1 MNINKDVSIEV
12 TNIANKTKNIITE
25 IGTLNGLTDETQK
38 QNKETQLRN
47 QIVKLK
53 ESIEITNTTE
63 EEIAKIITYL
73 QLDEILIQKIKQVIG
88 EFIDQGKLNLDDKNK
103 EQDSN
108 IVSKKQYDNDIKF
121 LMDNGY
127 SKEDAIKLLKET
139 YEKEG
144 KVLSKEIDDDINK
157 TNSNTET
164 ILDNKIEASVISKEK
179 YDNDLKYL
187 ISQGFDEASAINLLK
202 ETYKNSGQQLSKEV
216 EKQFS
221 NNQNIETV
229 KPVNSSNKEL
239 SYDSSGN
246 IKGIGTPIYNVI
258 TDRDSEEEKKQ
269 KQEIQLSEYNKKTQ
283 ANSYPEYD
291 YSDMI
296 NEIKVLAAKRK
307 EEIAEEKA
315 KLGEDKYNAESA
327 FNTVLYW
334 LSECSM
340 NLKKDKI
347 TRAKNNYKVA
357 QRELSKFNSN
367 NYSMYIDSRNMEIL
381 NNKFKE
387 LKQKLEESE
396 KNSNG

>member
-108 IVSKKQYDNDIKF
+108 IVSKNQYDNDIKF

-202 ETYKNSGQQLSKEV
+202 ETYKN
-216 EKQFS
+216 
-221 NNQNIETV
+221 
-229 KPVNSSNKEL
+229 
-239 SYDSSGN
+239 
-246 IKGIGTPIYNVI
+246 
-258 TDRDSEEEKKQ
+258 
-269 KQEIQLSEYNKKTQ
+269 
-283 ANSYPEYD
+283 
-291 YSDMI
+291 
-296 NEIKVLAAKRK
+296 RK
-307 EEIAEEKA
+307 
-315 KLGEDKYNAESA
+315 
-327 FNTVLYW
+327 
-334 LSECSM
+334 
-340 NLKKDKI
+340 
-347 TRAKNNYKVA
+347 
-357 QRELSKFNSN
+357 
-367 NYSMYIDSRNMEIL
+367 
-381 NNKFKE
+381 
-387 LKQKLEESE
+387 
-396 KNSNG
+396 